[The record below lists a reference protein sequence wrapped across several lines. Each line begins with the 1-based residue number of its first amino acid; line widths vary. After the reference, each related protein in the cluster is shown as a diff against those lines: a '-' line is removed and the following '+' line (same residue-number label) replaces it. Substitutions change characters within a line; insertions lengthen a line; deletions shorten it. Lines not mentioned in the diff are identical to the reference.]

1 VPAKKYPDELRLQAL
16 QLYLHSSPRPSV
28 RRLAEQL
35 GVHPDALRYWIR
47 RARSKLAGDDPER
60 STLSDELERLHK
72 ENADLRRAVEV
83 LKKANLCLADQVDQA
98 QLRS

>member
-1 VPAKKYPDELRLQAL
+1 
-16 QLYLHSSPRPSV
+16 
-28 RRLAEQL
+28 
-35 GVHPDALRYWIR
+35 
-47 RARSKLAGDDPER
+47 
-60 STLSDELERLHK
+60 LSDELERLHK